1 MGILIGEEKQEKE
14 SAQKSELLVSSQD
27 IHANERELRS
37 GLIDKPLALESKKP
51 NTKGTATP
59 YTPVKSPKESYQGAP
74 GVDYES
80 IAAQVLEPVKRDSAL
95 GAAMEAAAK
104 EKNPLAYANSLYKSS
119 KTGYDMPYIRANPDK
134 VDQELKAKE
143 LKTGASLAH
152 ETVKNFYA
160 LDEFQNGTIFGE
172 FTPSINQLKNDTD
185 SLRDNAL
192 DADLQ
197 VQTGNKLDHYK
208 REDGSYQFSP
218 FAYDPRSNVQR
229 GLKSSWIQKE
239 NMKIGGEIIQ
249 QGYRPTQEQ
258 LQRLNYLE
266 SEAQAFTAVKGENWL
281 ETFAGETV
289 HGMTSQ
295 EWMVGQIGVPAA
307 AMYGSGKLVKFGS
320 KYVAPATGPWAPAVI
335 GAGEGIDKLAEL
347 ATRGIVVERM
357 FDAEQ
362 KSAVS
367 TLSQMSDSEGNPL
380 DPDVVRLYGTLYGGA
395 SAALEA
401 ISLGRIT
408 KLMPGQETIGKLFG
422 KESARKTLAE
432 MAKNPKMYAGVLPI
446 AKKYAKRMAEGAA
459 TEGLTE
465 ALQELTMIWSEEGA
479 MASQEARSQTGA
491 TFERQTF
498 DDKLERTIASG
509 KMGAQVGMGFVGA
522 GATLGIAG
530 DYKAARRA
538 KENIQVW
545 KRAQESLGGDL
556 KAIYEANPEKTG
568 EMFEEVIF
576 ADRGQTH
583 QFFDIDDFNEVLG
596 DKAGSYAQA
605 LGLDPEELQKAK
617 ESGQSL
623 RIPIRKFVEVF
634 GGSEYFQGMAEK
646 GRFNEG
652 DMSAAEA
659 DEFEAAHQKQ
669 GPQADPVQVA
679 EEKKIEEGWNRIY
692 QQMGLEYRQAGRPDK
707 ESDMLAQMTADSYVA
722 RAKRVGMTPEEYVK
736 RRPIDAIKGKAPR
749 ERVGSQGDF
758 ELGSLSEKYESNGD
772 PGTVAP
778 DSVGTSYGSWQMNS
792 ANGIPD
798 HFVEWLGK
806 KNKPFYQLLKNSGAV
821 DSEGF
826 QKAWKDLA
834 AAHPR
839 DFKSYQRAYIKE
851 THYDP
856 GAKTLLNGGF
866 DASKRSKA
874 LQDVLWSNAVQHGGV
889 TGASA
894 LSDAAAAAGKNLND
908 MTDREIIQGVYDVK
922 ISNPA
927 WTEKIPNQEG
937 VNAVHGRWRAE
948 QAEALSKLGQEQGR
962 KGTLRGAPQL
972 STQAGVNIDGLDKE
986 HLNAVNLV
994 GDEIKQALG
1003 LKGVISSG
1011 YRDPGKN
1018 AGANGQ
1024 ENSWHTQGKAVDLVF
1039 DRDLTAEE
1047 VKKVEQV
1054 AKKYGFGEVLYHD
1067 AGSGMHLHMGNLNK
1081 SFYQAITENV
1091 DLDSSV
1097 DVMDLTDFAEVA
1109 VPHQKDIV
1117 AKIKELTG
1125 EGLSIPKSEL
1135 DLVVKLPESSN
1146 GRKHLAFSRPM
1157 AFDENRMVAG
1167 AALNN
1172 IADVVGRSV
1181 LIEVS
1186 PKKMKEGEEGYK
1198 YNRAKGNVEN
1208 FYRFFVPVR
1217 LGNSDYTL
1225 VVTADDKKGNLNFN
1239 PKEVSIFELNPRAK
1253 ERSPVGAGYSSVRD
1267 FHQLLANKASSNS
1280 IIDQKDR
1287 NVKNKKGWKRTQ
1299 EARKIPQELPRSLT
1313 IRDLLTGLNDVDGNP
1328 YINEDGSGNF
1338 DLGEKSYEQGNRGKI
1353 TFVNGRSIIEILK
1366 SADASTVIH
1375 ELGHEFLESMA
1386 DDILL
1391 EGATEQ
1397 FKKDFAET
1405 TKWLGV
1411 TKEQVVNGRV
1421 EFTRSQHEKFAKGFE
1436 VYLHEGK
1443 APSVGLKEVFKQ
1455 FRKWLTKVFKKYAP
1469 AVALTPEVRQV
1480 FARIIATEDQ
1490 IAEMRETEEFF
1501 SRKKEQV
1508 KNFLRSMGDEKAIQD
1523 YEEQLEKAG
1532 DEAEELL
1539 RAKTLDDLNA
1549 DRQKW
1554 LDDTREKIK
1563 NSVEKELLEDHPVYR
1578 VLNYLKTAP
1587 ESAKIMQGSF
1597 DGDMADV
1604 LVSKEGKMTA
1614 EDFAALA
1621 GFESVEDMAMAFSNT
1636 PKIEELVNQIV
1647 QAEMKELEMGIL
1659 ARPDEL
1665 AEAAREAIYND
1676 SKVDMLAAEAE
1687 ILETVQEKPSGN
1699 EKINK
1704 VKDQKSSWRERAAIV
1719 KDTAK
1724 RIIGAT
1730 PVNELSPYRYVNAA
1744 RRHARRAMVAIQN
1757 GKLDQAAKAKELELL
1772 NAALANE
1779 AHKAQKEVDKIVGSA
1794 KALKKL
1800 KPVPGFN
1807 EDFTKPIQAIIEAY
1821 RLAPGQ
1827 KKTDLLPP
1835 VVDMSS
1841 VVQFMEQ
1848 QAKDRMIDI
1857 DLPEWLSKESIEQKD
1872 YRQMALDRVRDVH
1885 KLLKQIEYLGR
1896 EEAKNEQ
1903 GGRKK
1908 NFEKIRQTI
1917 SETIFK
1923 NHKRKE
1929 LGPFEDVNESWTKT
1943 IHYSHAKVEAI
1954 VDRLDG
1960 YEEMGPVWRAVIQPI
1975 VDGQGKQFTMMR
1987 DYRKNF
1993 AKILEKNFGES
2004 FDKESQKVYT
2014 MQLEGGRTYE
2024 VTGEKML
2031 AMALNWGNEGNRD
2044 RLKKTLSPHGIG
2056 INEISQFLDDNMTVN
2071 HWNFVTDTWS
2081 MIDSYWPE
2089 IAALYKDWTGA
2100 TPEKV
2105 LGSPIVTKFGVIQ
2118 GGYYPIA
2125 YDPKS
2130 TRYAQIQ
2137 EEKEAAADIMGPQY
2151 VSAATRNGHTKDRT
2165 GFPGGRLLLE
2175 LDVIDRH
2182 INNVIQDLSFGRAV
2196 AEVNQIISHDSFEHA
2211 IKDTLG
2217 DTAYRQF
2224 RPWLVAVARPDP
2236 PLTNWGEKIAR
2247 RARLGTTIVNM
2258 GFKVTTALVQP
2269 LGATMAV
2276 PELGAYR
2283 TAAALTN
2290 FYKDFVT
2297 NNKKA
2302 MELVDSVMEKSA
2314 FMADRAATFDRDI
2327 NDTIR
2332 ELKKSKILDPVH
2344 RYAFYMASMADLS
2357 ITVPLW
2363 HEAYTQ
2369 GLKKFKGVDEDA
2381 VRYADKVIRQSQGS
2395 GHRMDLAAIQR
2406 GSEFQKLVIMHY
2418 SFFSV
2423 LYNAF
2428 GRNYSKWRMGKMSF
2442 GQFASNL
2449 AWIWLIQGALD
2460 PLIRFGLGT
2469 LLNALSGTDDEDK
2482 DFGDA
2487 LIDAGIETAKF
2498 PLGSVIILRDIA
2510 NGIGPS
2516 GDRYSYKMSPV
2527 SSSFEAIKNMG
2538 NALQDGNMEKILK
2551 NSWLV
2556 AATIYGLLGR
2566 QVQASVGEIL
2576 NWYFNDEDFSLKR
2589 FILGGR

>member
-1 MGILIGEEKQEKE
+1 MGILIGEETQEKE

-27 IHANERELRS
+27 IHENERNLRS
-37 GLIDKPLALESKKP
+37 GLIEQPMLESRRP
-51 NTKGTATP
+51 STKGTATP
-59 YTPVKSPKESYQGAP
+59 YTPEKTQQSSYQGAP
-74 GVDYES
+74 KIDYDS
-80 IAAQVLEPVKRDSAL
+80 IAAEVLEPVRKNSAL
-95 GAAMEAAAK
+95 GAAMDAAAA

-119 KTGYDMPYIRANPDK
+119 KTGYDMPYIKANPEK
-134 VDQELKAKE
+134 VDQELRGKK
-143 LKTGASLAH
+143 LKSSTEIAH
-152 ETVKNFYA
+152 ETIKNFYA
-160 LDEFQNGTIFGE
+160 LDEFKNGTIFGE
-172 FTPSINQLKNDTD
+172 FTPAIDQLKTDAD
-185 SLRDNAL
+185 SLRSSAL
-192 DADLQ
+192 DLDLQ

-229 GLKSSWIQKE
+229 GLKTSWIQEE
-239 NMKIGGEIIQ
+239 NMKIGGEIIK
-249 QGYRPTQEQ
+249 QGYRPTGEQ
-258 LQRLNYLE
+258 LQRLGYLE
-266 SEAQAFTAVKGENWL
+266 AEAQAFAPNKGDNWL
-281 ETFAGETV
+281 ETFAGETA

-295 EWMVGQIGVPAA
+295 AWMVEQIGAPAA
-307 AMYGSGKLVKFGS
+307 AIYGGGKLVKFGS

-335 GAGEGIDKLAEL
+335 GAGEGIDKLAEWG
-347 ATRGIVVERM
+347 TKGIVVERM

-367 TLSQMSDSEGNPL
+367 TLSQMSDSDGNPL

-395 SAALEA
+395 SAALESV
-401 ISLGRIT
+401 SLGKIT
-408 KLMPGQETIGKLFG
+408 KLMPGKESLQKLFG
-422 KESARKTLAE
+422 KESVKKTLAD
-432 MAKNPKMYAGVLPI
+432 MAKNRKMYSSVIPI
-446 AKKYAKRMAEGAA
+446 AQKYAKKVAEGAA

-465 ALQELTMIWSEEGA
+465 ALQELAMIWSEEGA

-498 DDKLERTIASG
+498 GDKLDRTIAAG
-509 KMGAQVGMGFVGA
+509 KTGAQVGMGFVGA
-522 GATLGIAG
+522 GAPLGVAG

-538 KENIQVW
+538 KENLEVW

-556 KAIYEANPEKTG
+556 KAVYEANPEKTG
-568 EMFEEVIF
+568 EMIEKVIF
-576 ADRGQTH
+576 ADQGLTH
-583 QFFDIDDFNEVLG
+583 QIFDVDDFNEILG
-596 DKAGSYAQA
+596 DKASSYVQS
-605 LGLDPEELQKAK
+605 LGLDPTELKTAK
-617 ESGQSL
+617 ESGQSI
-623 RIPIRKFVEVF
+623 RIPIGKFVEVF
-634 GGSEYFQGMAEK
+634 GSSEYFQDLTEK
-646 GRFNEG
+646 GRFNEEG
-652 DMSAAEA
+652 MSASEA
-659 DEFEAAHQKQ
+659 MEFEGAHQSK
-669 GPQADPVQVA
+669 GPQADPATVAQEAEVQD
-679 EEKKIEEGWNRIY
+679 GWNQIY
-692 QQMGLEYRQAGRPDK
+692 KQMGLEIRQAGRPDK
-707 ESDMLAQMTADSYVA
+707 EADMLAQMTADSYVA
-722 RAKRVGMTPEEYVK
+722 RAQRVGMTPQQYAA
-736 RRPIDAIKGKAPR
+736 RRPIDVVKRRTPK
-749 ERVGSQGDF
+749 ERVGSQGNF

-806 KNKPFYQLLKNSGAV
+806 KNKPFYQLLKNSGTV

-856 GAKTLLNGGF
+856 GAKTLLAQGF
-866 DASKRSKA
+866 DVSRRSKA
-874 LQDVLWSNAVQHGGV
+874 LQDVVWSNTVQHGGI

-894 LSDAAAAAGKNLND
+894 LTDAAAAAGKNLND
-908 MTDREIIQGVYDVK
+908 MTDREIIQGVYDIK
-922 ISNPA
+922 RSNPA

-937 VNAVHGRWRAE
+937 VDAVHGRWKAE
-948 QAEALSKLGQEQGR
+948 QAEALSNLGQEQGK

-972 STQAGVNIDGLDKE
+972 PTQAGVNIDGLDKE

-994 GDEIKQALG
+994 GDEIQQTLG
-1003 LKGVISSG
+1003 FKGTISSG

-1024 ENSWHTQGKAVDLVF
+1024 EKSWHLHGKAIDLVF
-1039 DRDLTAEE
+1039 ERDLTAEE
-1047 VKKVEQV
+1047 AKKVEQV

-1067 AGSGMHLHMGNLNK
+1067 AGSGMHLHMANLNK
-1081 SFYQAITENV
+1081 SFYQAITEDVN
-1091 DLDSSV
+1091 LDSSIDAV
-1097 DVMDLTDFAEVA
+1097 DLTAVAEA
-1109 VPHQKDIV
+1109 AAPHQKDIV

-1125 EGLSIPKSEL
+1125 EGLSIPKA
-1135 DLVVKLPESSN
+1135 DLNLIVKLPESSN
-1146 GRKHLAFSRPM
+1146 KRKHLAFARPM
-1157 AFDENRMVAG
+1157 AFEENRTVAG

-1172 IADVVGRSV
+1172 ISDVVSRSV

-1186 PKKMKEGEEGYK
+1186 QKKIKESEDGSRQ
-1198 YNRAKGNVEN
+1198 NRAKGNVEK

-1217 LGNSDYTL
+1217 LGRSDYTL
-1225 VVTADDKKGNLNFN
+1225 MVTAEESQGNVSFN
-1239 PKEVSIFELNPRAK
+1239 PKEVSIFELAPHNKKRNLAG
-1253 ERSPVGAGYSSVRD
+1253 SGYSSTGD
-1267 FHQLLANKASSNS
+1267 SHQLLANKASSTS
-1280 IIDQKDR
+1280 IIDQKER

-1299 EARKIPQELPRSLT
+1299 EARQLPLDIPQSLT
-1313 IRDLLTGLNDVDGNP
+1313 IRDMLAGLKDVDGVP
-1328 YINEDGSGNF
+1328 YVNEDGSGNF
-1338 DLGEKSYEQGNRGKI
+1338 DLGNNSHEQGNRGKI
-1353 TFVNGRSIIEILK
+1353 TFANGRTIIDVLK
-1366 SADASTVIH
+1366 AADASTVIH

-1386 DDILL
+1386 EDILL

-1411 TKEQVVNGRV
+1411 TKDQIRNGKV
-1421 EFTRSQHEKFAKGFE
+1421 EFTKKQHEKFAGGFE
-1436 VYLHEGK
+1436 VYLYEGK
-1443 APSVGLKEVFKQ
+1443 APSVGMRDVFQQ

-1469 AVALTPEVRQV
+1469 AVELTPEVRQV
-1480 FARIIATEDQ
+1480 FARLIATEDQ

-1501 SRKKEQV
+1501 GRKKEQV
-1508 KNFLRSMGDEKAIQD
+1508 KNFLRSMGDEKAILE
-1523 YEEQLEKAG
+1523 YEAQLEKAG
-1532 DEAEELL
+1532 QEAEELL
-1539 RAKTLDDLNA
+1539 RVKTMEDLNV

-1554 LDDTREKIK
+1554 LDDTRTKIRQG
-1563 NSVEKELLEDHPVYR
+1563 VEKELLEEHQVYR

-1587 ESAKIMQGSF
+1587 ESAKIMPGSF
-1597 DGDMADV
+1597 DGEMADM
-1604 LVSKEGKMTA
+1604 LVSKNGKVTA

-1621 GFESVEDMAMAFSNT
+1621 GFESVEEMAMAFSNA
-1636 PKIEELVNQIV
+1636 PKIEELIDQIV

-1659 ARPDEL
+1659 ARPDEMTK
-1665 AEAAREAIYND
+1665 AAQEAIYND

-1687 ILETVQEKPSGN
+1687 ILETVQDKPSGN

-1704 VKDQKSSWRERAAIV
+1704 LKDQQSSWRERSAIV
-1719 KDTAK
+1719 RDTAK

-1757 GKLDQAAKAKELELL
+1757 EKLDQAAKAKELELL

-1779 AHKAQKEVDKIVGSA
+1779 AHKAQKEMEKIISSA
-1794 KALKKL
+1794 KVLKKI

-1807 EDFTKPIQAIIEAY
+1807 EDYTKPIQAIIEAY

-1827 KKTDLLPP
+1827 KKKDLLPP
-1835 VVDMSS
+1835 VVDMTA
-1841 VVQFMEQ
+1841 VVQFMEK
-1848 QAKDRMIDI
+1848 QAKDRMIEI
-1857 DLPEWLSKESIEQKD
+1857 DLPDWLSSGSIEQKD
-1872 YRQMALDRVRDVH
+1872 YRQMALDQVRDVH
-1885 KLLKQIEYLGR
+1885 KLLKQIEHLGK
-1896 EEAKNEQ
+1896 EEAKNEL
-1903 GGRKK
+1903 GDRKK
-1908 NFEKIRQTI
+1908 NLEKIRQEVTGKI
-1917 SETIFK
+1917 YE
-1923 NHKRKE
+1923 NHKSKE
-1929 LGPFEDVNESWTKT
+1929 LGPFEDVDESWTKA

-1975 VDGQGKQFTMMR
+1975 VDGQGKQFTMMK
-1987 DYRKNF
+1987 DYRKTF
-1993 AKILEKNFGES
+1993 ADILEKNFGEN
-2004 FDKESQKVYT
+2004 FAKETQKVYV
-2014 MQLEGGRTYE
+2014 MKLEGGKTHE

-2031 AMALNWGNEGNRD
+2031 SMALNWGTEGNQD
-2044 RLKKTLSPHGIG
+2044 RLKKTFSPHGIG
-2056 INEISQFLDDNMTVN
+2056 INEINQFMDENMMLD
-2071 HWNFVTDTWS
+2071 HWNFVTDTWE
-2081 MIDSYWPE
+2081 MINSYWPE
-2089 IAALYKDWTGA
+2089 IATMYREWTGA

-2105 LGSPIVTKFGVIQ
+2105 TGVPIVTKFGVIQ
-2118 GGYYPIA
+2118 GQYYPIV

-2130 TRYAQIQ
+2130 TRYAAIQ
-2137 EEKEAAADIMGPQY
+2137 QEKEAAAEIMGPQH
-2151 VSAATRNGHTKDRT
+2151 VSATTRNGHTKDRT
-2165 GFPGGRLLLE
+2165 GFPGGKLLLE

-2196 AEVNQIISHDSFEHA
+2196 VEVNRIISHDSFETA
-2211 IKDTLG
+2211 IKNTLG

-2297 NNKKA
+2297 NNSKA

-2314 FMADRAATFDRDI
+2314 FMADRASTFDRDI

-2344 RYAFYMASMADLS
+2344 RYAFYMASMADLA

-2363 HEAYTQ
+2363 HEAYMQ
-2369 GLKKFKGVDEDA
+2369 GLKKFRGVDVDA

-2406 GSEFQKLVIMHY
+2406 GSEFQKLVTMHY

-2442 GQFASNL
+2442 GKFASNL
-2449 AWIWLIQGALD
+2449 AWIWFIQGALD
-2460 PLIRFGLGT
+2460 PLMRHGIGA

-2482 DFGDA
+2482 DLGEL
-2487 LIDAGIETAKF
+2487 LIDVGIETAKF

-2516 GDRYSYKMSPV
+2516 GDRYSYKMSPAA
-2527 SSSFEAIKNMG
+2527 SAFEAVTNMG
-2538 NALQDGNMEKILK
+2538 NALQDGNMDKILK
-2551 NSWLV
+2551 NSWLI
-2556 AATIYGLLGR
+2556 AATVYGLPGR
-2566 QVQASVGEIL
+2566 QVQASVGEVL
-2576 NWYFNDEDFSLKR
+2576 NWFFNDEEFSLKR
-2589 FILGGR
+2589 FVLGGR